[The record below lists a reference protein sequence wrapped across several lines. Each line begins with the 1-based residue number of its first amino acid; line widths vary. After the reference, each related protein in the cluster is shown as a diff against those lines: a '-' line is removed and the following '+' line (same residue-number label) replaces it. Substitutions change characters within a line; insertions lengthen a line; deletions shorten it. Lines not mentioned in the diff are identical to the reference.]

1 MNPQLKATTDL
12 ARTELNAFRTPE
24 VMEALRNYNKRYT
37 FIMKVSETSG
47 WNPERQKELD
57 DLKAEF
63 AFVLNEDARLLSA
76 YLAAQKAQELDKRYN
91 GPAEWKGINSWL
103 AEVDPDALDT
113 DEFYKK
119 KAEGSQ
125 NYSMNGD
132 ND

>member
-1 MNPQLKATTDL
+1 
-12 ARTELNAFRTPE
+12 
-24 VMEALRNYNKRYT
+24 
-37 FIMKVSETSG
+37 MKVSETSG